1 MVGPGGGALDEQG
14 RSPALL
20 GSVGVG
26 RTSQGAALNERRPE
40 GINGG
45 ADRGSHV
52 VDNIEG
58 SAHHNMKELRCS
70 KDGALRA
77 LFIFD
82 PLRRAVL
89 LLGGDKSE
97 GSKWYRWYAEAIP
110 QADAL
115 YEQHLA
121 QLREEGRLDG

>member
-1 MVGPGGGALDEQG
+1 
-14 RSPALL
+14 
-20 GSVGVG
+20 
-26 RTSQGAALNERRPE
+26 
-40 GINGG
+40 
-45 ADRGSHV
+45 
-52 VDNIEG
+52 
-58 SAHHNMKELRCS
+58 MKELRCS

-110 QADAL
+110 QADVL